1 MTLLCV
7 FQTALCAWP
16 VFLVYATSAVKVL
29 ILSFH
34 LCGKTGEYQ
43 DLARVHKLNQAYH
56 AKTYVDVLRALTEYG
71 QRAPD
76 RDSYD
81 SSDLDDPDFRLEVV
95 PGIDEDGNFTGK
107 MVIRE
112 KTAPYDEEDE
122 EPSSD
127 SGDFSDG
134 DETE

>member
-1 MTLLCV
+1 MCLAYVPGVRNVSSESADLALPCV
-7 FQTALCAWP
+7 WE
-16 VFLVYATSAVKVL
+16 
-29 ILSFH
+29 
-34 LCGKTGEYQ
+34 TGEYQ

-71 QRAPD
+71 QRGPD